1 MKDNWTPVVNTL
13 SQNYIQRTYNDL
25 LQWLRTA
32 KPNSQF
38 LYYEG
43 FLASD
48 GQYANNDELLKLA
61 KSVMKLYDKRVITL
75 VQQKVSAG
83 NYKYIAIKI

>member
-1 MKDNWTPVVNTL
+1 MQD
-13 SQNYIQRTYNDL
+13 NYINVYTNLTYNDL

-43 FLASD
+43 FLAND
-48 GQYANNDELLKLA
+48 CQYTDKNELIKLA

-75 VQQKVSAG
+75 VQQKISTG

>member
-1 MKDNWTPVVNTL
+1 MQDNLT
-13 SQNYIQRTYNDL
+13 SNYIQRTYNDL

-48 GQYANNDELLKLA
+48 CQYADKNELIKLA

-75 VQQKVSAG
+75 VQQKISTG